1 MNEHEVKPVKLVYR
15 KQEWEVR
22 PGMTLRDAI
31 KKGNL
36 DPQSVLG
43 LREGKLITDDVI
55 LKPGEVIRLVAV
67 ISGG

>member
-1 MNEHEVKPVKLVYR
+1 MSEHEVKPVKLVYR
-15 KQEWEVR
+15 KLEWEVR

-31 KKGNL
+31 KKGNI
-36 DPQSVLG
+36 DPQGVLG

-55 LKPGEVIRLVAV
+55 LREGEVIKLVAV